1 MTPQPDVAP
10 IGLPVQD
17 ALRKM
22 FDGHYLN
29 LPVVANEGDII
40 GVVEVLKLTHITLNQ
55 IKQLETS
62 ETSNGSTAVDSTNE
76 GPAWNKFWTSWTIP
90 MVIQNQHIQ
99 IH

>member
-1 MTPQPDVAP
+1 
-10 IGLPVQD
+10 
-17 ALRKM
+17 M

-62 ETSNGSTAVDSTNE
+62 EQAMAQLQLTQPMKVQHGTSFGLL
-76 GPAWNKFWTSWTIP
+76 WTIP